1 MPVTGLAL
9 TATLVIV
16 TGLLPVLVNV
26 TVWGSGVAVK
36 LLVLTGWLP
45 KNRLGCDNIT
55 EDVSPVPMSKT
66 VWGLLGA
73 LSVIVIIGVIV
84 PLGVGPSAIG
94 VKVAVMLH
102 DIPGVSELPAGQ
114 EFFRPKLPLTSVS
127 VMSVI
132 VKSLSPALVKVMA
145 CRDVVR
151 TGWLPNIS
159 VGGRLFDPAPP
170 I

>member
-1 MPVTGLAL
+1 MSFVQLELASTLKSPMPVTGLAL

-73 LSVIVIIGVIV
+73 LSVIVIVGVIIPV
-84 PLGVGPSAIG
+84 GVGPLAVG
-94 VKVAVMLH
+94 VKLTMMLH
-102 DIPGVSELPAGQ
+102 DMPGASELPVGQ
-114 EFFRPKLPLTSVS
+114 VLVWPKLPLGSVR
-127 VMSVI
+127 VIPII
-132 VKSLSPALVKVMA
+132 VKSLSPPLAKMI
-145 CRDVVR
+145 D
-151 TGWLPNIS
+151 
-159 VGGRLFDPAPP
+159 
-170 I
+170 